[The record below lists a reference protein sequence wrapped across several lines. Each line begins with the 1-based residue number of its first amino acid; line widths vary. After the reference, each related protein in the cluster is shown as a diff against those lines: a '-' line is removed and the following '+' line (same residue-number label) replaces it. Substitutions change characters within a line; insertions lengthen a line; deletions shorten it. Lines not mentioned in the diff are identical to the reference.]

1 MAIQIG
7 DRAPNFTLFNSE
19 KEQVSLE
26 SLRGKTVVL
35 QFFPQAFTGV
45 CTTQLC
51 TVRDHI
57 GVYQNEEVA
66 TLGISVDSPF
76 TLAEFKNQQH
86 YNFPLLSDFNKEV
99 SQEYGA
105 LYDEFAFG
113 MKGVSRRAAFVIDK
127 EGVVKY
133 AEVLESAGD
142 LPDFEKVQAAITE
155 ANA

>member
-7 DRAPNFTLFNSE
+7 DHAPDFTLFSSE
-19 KEQVSLE
+19 KEQVSL
-26 SLRGKTVVL
+26 SGLRGKTVVL
-35 QFFPQAFTGV
+35 QFFPQAFTGI

-57 GVYQNEEVA
+57 GVYQNDHV
-66 TLGISVDSPF
+66 TTIGISVDSPF
-76 TLAEFKNQQH
+76 TLDEFKKQQN
-86 YNFPLLSDFNKEV
+86 YNFPLLSDFNNEV
-99 SQEYGA
+99 SKEYGA
-105 LYDEFAFG
+105 LYEEFVFG

-142 LPDFEKVQAAITE
+142 LPDFEKVEAAIQE